1 MATEATTSAAPA
13 VTPLGEIA
21 RGVAWLVG
29 TAIAVRVVETLIGR
43 SPLGAALAG
52 AVVVDLA
59 MTRAGVRWDD
69 DDQRAKSTK
78 STLWRNIG
86 IGVAIASGLVLV
98 PLALGV
104 IVGAATVRPGT
115 ISSTLIFGM
124 LRSGADGVR
133 TELLYRGL
141 PLLVAARTNIR
152 EPLAI
157 GYAAV
162 AGTTPLLLMEQMP
175 WEAFLVA
182 LSQGILF
189 AMLWVRTNSAW
200 ASVSAHAAWIFLAGV
215 GLRGALV
222 ETSWTSGLL
231 AENARIRGLPA
242 IACIVVTILLTVLV
256 SRKLAK
262 SSEAPHGHA
271 AS

>member
-1 MATEATTSAAPA
+1 VATKATTNDARAA
-13 VTPLGEIA
+13 TPLGEIA

-29 TAIAVRVVETLIGR
+29 TAIAVRLVETLIGR

-69 DDQRAKSTK
+69 DEPRAKSSK
-78 STLWRNIG
+78 SKVWRNIG
-86 IGVAIASGLVLV
+86 IGVAIACVLVFV

-104 IVGAATVRPGT
+104 IVGAASVRPGT
-115 ISSTLIFGM
+115 VSSTLLFGL

-133 TELLYRGL
+133 AELLYRGL

-162 AGTTPLLLMEQMP
+162 AGTTPLLLMEHLP
-175 WEAFLVA
+175 WEALLVA
-182 LSQGILF
+182 LARGTLF

-215 GLRGALV
+215 GMRGALV
-222 ETSWTSGLL
+222 EASWTSGLL

-242 IACIVVTILLTVLV
+242 IVCIVVTILLTVFV

-262 SSEAPHGHA
+262 SLEAPHGHV